1 MYDEF
6 AKSQAKTSVEQDLG
20 SKALVTTPEKSNK
33 GATHIFQALQYLRRL
48 CNHPLL
54 VVSDKYPN
62 YQKVNNF
69 LQKTNTSIHDL
80 QNAPKLL
87 ALKYDIKQ
95 IMTIMYFNPFFF
107 IQ

>member
-6 AKSQAKTSVEQDLG
+6 AKSQAKTSVEEDLG
-20 SKALVTTPEKSNK
+20 TGVVATTKGNTPEKSNK

-62 YQKVNNF
+62 YQKVQNF
-69 LQKTNTSIHDL
+69 LQKTNTSIHDIA
-80 QNAPKLL
+80 NAPKLL
-87 ALKYDIKQ
+87 ALK
-95 IMTIMYFNPFFF
+95 
-107 IQ
+107 

>member
-1 MYDEF
+1 ME
-6 AKSQAKTSVEQDLG
+6 EDLG
-20 SKALVTTPEKSNK
+20 TSTEVATTTPQKSNK

-62 YQKVNNF
+62 YQKVNAF

-80 QNAPKLL
+80 ANAPKLL
-87 ALKYDIKQ
+87 ALK
-95 IMTIMYFNPFFF
+95 
-107 IQ
+107 